1 MKKNVGRLSLV
12 GVIFLLLLQFISVQA
27 VEAQQ
32 RNSFLWSVRSKTAT
46 VYILGSVHFLK
57 QESYPLSPAI
67 EAAFDR
73 SSTLVVEA
81 NVNDPGKADLGNL
94 LNRAIYTDGSTLDRR
109 ISSET
114 YQLAEKEAEKLGL
127 PIELIQRQ
135 RPWYLALTFE
145 GLELMRLGFDPKYG
159 VDVHF
164 LAKAANKKK
173 IVELESLEE
182 QINMLSGFSNSD
194 QELLLL
200 YTLKDLNMLSDEIE
214 NIVTAWTAGDAK
226 GIESILTRSLR
237 EEPRLAPVLKKLVD
251 DRNVKMVSKIEGFL
265 KTGQTCFVVVGAGH
279 LVGNKGIV
287 NMLKEKGYL
296 IQQH

>member
-1 MKKNVGRLSLV
+1 MKKNAGRLFLV
-12 GVIFLLLLQFISVQA
+12 GVIFSLLLNFIPVQA

-32 RNSFLWSVRSKTAT
+32 RNNFLWSVRSKTAT
-46 VYILGSVHFLK
+46 VYLLGSVHFLK
-57 QESYPLSPAI
+57 QESYPLNQAI
-67 EAAFDR
+67 ETAFDR
-73 SSTLVVEA
+73 SSALVVEA
-81 NVNDPGKADLGNL
+81 NVNDPGKADLANL
-94 LNRAIYTDGSTLDRR
+94 LNRAVYVDGVTLDKR
-109 ISSET
+109 ISPET

-127 PIELIQRQ
+127 PMELIQRQ
-135 RPWYLALTFE
+135 RPWYLAMTFE

-182 QINMLSGFSNSD
+182 QINMLSGFSDSD

-200 YTLKDLNMLSDEIE
+200 YTLKDLNMLSREIE

-237 EEPRLAPVLKKLVD
+237 EEPRLAPMLKKLVD
-251 DRNVKMVSKIEGFL
+251 DRNVKMVSKIEGYL
-265 KTGQTCFVVVGAGH
+265 KAGQTCFVVMGAGH
-279 LVGNKGIV
+279 LVGNKGII
-287 NMLKEKGYL
+287 NMLKERGYL
-296 IQQH
+296 IQQL